1 MNTAPPA
8 PSPST
13 AMPRPDPSPSLNN
26 TLRLCL
32 VEDHRAT
39 RESFIKLL
47 RHADDIVCIGAFE
60 NGKQALAE
68 IPAIHPDV
76 VLMDIN
82 IPAPGGIDCVRALKQ
97 SCPKTEFVMLTTYDE
112 TDLIF
117 DALRAG
123 ASGYLLKRAAPDEL
137 IRAINEVRNGGSPM
151 SMEIA
156 RRVVSHFHQI
166 RQPSIED
173 EKLSK
178 RESEILSLLAKG
190 LSYKL
195 IADQLNL
202 SPHTIHNR
210 LRGIYKKLHVQSGRE
225 AVAKFVKG

>member
-1 MNTAPPA
+1 MLPPSSPSPA
-8 PSPST
+8 P
-13 AMPRPDPSPSLNN
+13 
-26 TLRLCL
+26 LRLCL

-47 RHADDIVCIGAFE
+47 RHADDIVCMGAFCDGRE
-60 NGKQALAE
+60 ALRE
-68 IPAIHPDV
+68 IPHLQPDV

-82 IPAPGGIDCVRALKQ
+82 IPAPGGIDCVRTLKQ
-97 SCPKTEFVMLTTYDE
+97 AHPAMEFVMLTTYDE

-137 IRAINEVRNGGSPM
+137 VKAINEVRHGGSPM

-166 RQPSIED
+166 REPASED
-173 EKLSK
+173 DSLTK
-178 RESEILSLLAKG
+178 RESEILELLAKG

-195 IADQLNL
+195 IADRLGL

-225 AVAKFVKG
+225 AVAKFLKG

>member
-1 MNTAPPA
+1 MLP
-8 PSPST
+8 
-13 AMPRPDPSPSLNN
+13 PDPSPSPTTP

-32 VEDHRAT
+32 VEDHRPT

-47 RHADDIVCIGAFE
+47 RHADGIVCIGAFE
-60 NGKQALAE
+60 NGKQALSE
-68 IPAIHPDV
+68 IPAIHPAV

-82 IPAPGGIDCVRALKQ
+82 IPAPGGIDCVRALKR

-166 RQPSIED
+166 RQPAIEE

-195 IADQLNL
+195 IADQLSL

>member
-1 MNTAPPA
+1 MNCTTDNTHNPAPRIPSAAPAPPVI
-8 PSPST
+8 
-13 AMPRPDPSPSLNN
+13 
-26 TLRLCL
+26 RLCL
-32 VEDHRAT
+32 VEDHRPT

-47 RHADDIVCIGAFE
+47 RHADGIVCIGAYE

-68 IPAIHPDV
+68 IPMAKPDL

-82 IPAPGGIDCVRALKQ
+82 IPAPGGIECVKSLKQ
-97 SCPKTEFVMLTTYDE
+97 SYPKMEFVMLTTYDE

-137 IRAINEVRNGGSPM
+137 IKAINEVRNGGSPM

-190 LSYKL
+190 LSYKM
-195 IADQLNL
+195 IADQLGL

-210 LRGIYKKLHVQSGRE
+210 LRGIYKKLHVQSGLE
-225 AVAKFVKG
+225 AVAKFVRS

>member
-1 MNTAPPA
+1 MTLPF
-8 PSPST
+8 SPTPLS
-13 AMPRPDPSPSLNN
+13 AMPRPDSEPLPSLPP
-26 TLRLCL
+26 LRLCL
-32 VEDHRAT
+32 VEDHRST

-47 RHADDIVCIGAFE
+47 RHVEGIVCIGAFE

-68 IPAIHPDV
+68 IPAAQPDA

-82 IPAPGGIDCVRALKQ
+82 IPAPGGIECVRTLKQ
-97 SCPKTEFVMLTTYDE
+97 AHPKMEFVMLTTYDE

-137 IRAINEVRNGGSPM
+137 VKAINEVRNGGSPM

-166 RQPSIED
+166 RQPSREE

-178 RESEILSLLAKG
+178 REYEILELLAKG

-195 IADQLNL
+195 IADRLGL

-225 AVAKFVKG
+225 AVAKFLQG

>member
-1 MNTAPPA
+1 MPAPDSPPA
-8 PSPST
+8 PP
-13 AMPRPDPSPSLNN
+13 
-26 TLRLCL
+26 LRLCL

-39 RESFIKLL
+39 RESFVKLL
-47 RHADDIVCIGAFE
+47 RHADGIVCLGAFE
-60 NGKQALAE
+60 NGRQALAE
-68 IPAIHPDV
+68 IPAMQPDV

-82 IPAPGGIDCVRALKQ
+82 IPAPGGIECVRVLKR
-97 SCPKTEFVMLTTYDE
+97 SHPRMEFVMLTTYDE

-137 IRAINEVRNGGSPM
+137 IRAINEVRGGGSPM

-166 RQPSIED
+166 RQPAIEE

-178 RESEILSLLAKG
+178 RESEILALLAKG

-195 IADQLNL
+195 IADELGL

-225 AVAKFVKG
+225 AVAKFMKG